1 MGWVCCIDSHHFS
14 RSARL
19 KYQRFLPFLSP
30 PGICPSRAHRRN
42 DDAGIPV
49 SSESCGIVTALLR
62 SSAEKS
68 GLVFISHT
76 SYTMKILCV
85 LKANQNECNARTQ
98 RNACTREKFLK
109 LFLTV
114 FSGRFPPSDNSSARC
129 YGPAVRDFSL
139 SRHLR
144 VRKLSRY
151 NPARLAGHRCS
162 ERSR

>member
-49 SSESCGIVTALLR
+49 SSESWGIVTALLR

-85 LKANQNECNARTQ
+85 LKANQNECKASEWRKQ
-98 RNACTREKFLK
+98 LAREKFLK
-109 LFLTV
+109 LFLTDFNGYFQPLFNAMLWESETFLYRV
-114 FSGRFPPSDNSSARC
+114 IFKSQSFLDEIRIGSPVIAVPNGRGGR
-129 YGPAVRDFSL
+129 
-139 SRHLR
+139 
-144 VRKLSRY
+144 
-151 NPARLAGHRCS
+151 
-162 ERSR
+162 